1 MFVATATLATR
12 QQDFGCCSLPFYSTS
27 ISSLKAKMVAVEMA
41 RESLAS
47 AKLGRAPHPVEA
59 QHIERGT
66 ASNVEPIAD

>member
-1 MFVATATLATR
+1 
-12 QQDFGCCSLPFYSTS
+12 
-27 ISSLKAKMVAVEMA
+27 MVAVEMA